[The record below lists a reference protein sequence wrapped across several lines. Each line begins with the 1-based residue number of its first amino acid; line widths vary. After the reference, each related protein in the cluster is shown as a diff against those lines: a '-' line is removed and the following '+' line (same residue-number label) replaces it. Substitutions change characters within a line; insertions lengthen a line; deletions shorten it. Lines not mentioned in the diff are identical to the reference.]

1 MIRFRHRFGYRLFNF
16 LTVAR
21 LALRGELGAKRVRAV
36 AFALSGGAIPLFA
49 GGGPEPTFTTTAAIT
64 AGRLAMVTGDRS
76 IGPAAG
82 SSLKVLGVAKQTSDA
97 VGDKLS
103 VSTSGVWMLTAQGAI
118 AAGDQVVA
126 GAAGTGTVSTLAAA
140 AGATAADINNARAVV
155 GRALSAAIDGAQVPV
170 LLNLS

>member
-1 MIRFRHRFGYRLFNF
+1 MRSYRLHNF

-21 LALRGELGAKRVRAV
+21 LALTGQIGAKKTRAI

-49 GGGPEPTFTTTAAIT
+49 GGGPEPTMTTTAAVV
-64 AGRLAMVTGDRS
+64 AGRLVMVSGDRS
-76 IGPAAG
+76 IAPAAA
-82 SSLKVLGVAKQTSDA
+82 SSLKCLGVAKQTADA
-97 VGDKLS
+97 VGDKIS
-103 VSTSGVWMLTAQGAI
+103 VGTSGVWMLTAQGAI

-126 GAAGTGTVSTLAAA
+126 GAAATGVVSTLAAA

-155 GRALSAAIDGAQVPV
+155 GRALAAAIDGAQVPV